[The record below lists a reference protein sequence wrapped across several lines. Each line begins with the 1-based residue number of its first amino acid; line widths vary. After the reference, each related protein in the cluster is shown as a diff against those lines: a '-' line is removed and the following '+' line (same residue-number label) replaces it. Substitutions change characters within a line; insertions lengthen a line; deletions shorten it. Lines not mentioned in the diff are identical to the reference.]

1 MKNVKQVIVVRKDLK
16 LRKGK
21 IASLAAHAAMQF
33 ILDNNESERPDELQ
47 VKLSQQEIQWLKGSF
62 DKDVLGVDSQDAL
75 SDMVLRAEINGINVY
90 SIFDKSKKPDEG
102 PQLVCAAFGPDEED
116 QLEQVVGN
124 LKSI

>member
-16 LRKGK
+16 LRKSK
-21 IASLAAHAAMQF
+21 LASLAAHAAMQF
-33 ILDNNESERPDELQ
+33 ILDNNESDRPDELQ
-47 VKLSQQEIQWLKGSF
+47 VKLSQQEVHWIKGSF

-75 SDMVLRAEINGINVY
+75 SDMVLKAELNGVNVY

-116 QLEQVVGN
+116 QLAQIVGS

>member
-16 LRKGK
+16 VRKSK
-21 IASLAAHAAMQF
+21 LASLAAHAAMQF
-33 ILDNNESERPDELQ
+33 ILDNNESDRPDELQ
-47 VKLSQQEIQWLKGSF
+47 VKLSQQEVHWIKGSF

-75 SDMVLRAEINGINVY
+75 SDMVLKAELNGVNVY

-116 QLEQVVGN
+116 QLAQIVGS

>member
-1 MKNVKQVIVVRKDLK
+1 MKNIKQVIVVRKDLR

-47 VKLSQQEIQWLKGSF
+47 VKLSQQEAHWIKGSF
-62 DKDVLGVDSQDAL
+62 DKDVLGIDSQDAL
-75 SDMVLRAEINGINVY
+75 SDLILRAELNGVNVY
-90 SIFDKSKKPDEG
+90 SIFDKSKKRDEG
-102 PQLVCAAFGPDEED
+102 PQLICAAFGPDEED
-116 QLEQVVGN
+116 QMIHLLGN

>member
-16 LRKGK
+16 LKKGK
-21 IASLAAHAAMQF
+21 IALLTAHAAMQF
-33 ILDNNESERPDELQ
+33 ILDNNESDRPDELQ

-62 DKDVLGVDSQDAL
+62 EKEVLGIDSQDAL
-75 SDMVLRAEINGINVY
+75 SSMVLRAELNGINVY

-116 QLEQVVGN
+116 QLAQVVGS

>member
-1 MKNVKQVIVVRKDLK
+1 MKNVKQVIVVRKDLRLK
-16 LRKGK
+16 KGK

-33 ILDNNESERPDELQ
+33 ILDNNESDRPDELR
-47 VKLSQQEIQWLKGSF
+47 VKLSQQEVHWLKGTF

-75 SDMVLRAEINGINVY
+75 SNMVLKAELNGINVY

-116 QLEQVVGN
+116 QLKQVVGS

>member
-1 MKNVKQVIVVRKDLK
+1 VKNVKQVIVVRKDLR

-21 IASLAAHAAMQF
+21 IASLASHAAMQF
-33 ILDNNESERPDELQ
+33 ILDNNESDRPDELQ
-47 VKLSQQEIQWLKGSF
+47 VKLSQQEVEWIKGTF
-62 DKDVLGVDSQDAL
+62 DKDVLGIDSHDAL
-75 SDMVLRAEINGINVY
+75 IDMVLKAELNGVNVY

-116 QLEQVVGN
+116 QLAQIIGS

>member
-21 IASLAAHAAMQF
+21 LASLAAHAAMQF
-33 ILDNNESERPDELQ
+33 ILDNNESDRPDELQ
-47 VKLSQQEIQWLKGSF
+47 VKLSQQEVHWIQGSF
-62 DKDVLGVDSQDAL
+62 DKDVLGIDSHDAL
-75 SDMVLRAEINGINVY
+75 SDMVLKAELNGVNVY

-116 QLEQVVGN
+116 QLAQIIGN